1 MPCRTVDDQTLAIVQ
16 DTLVIE
22 LNKYEVQERCT
33 EVAVPDRSAEG
44 QLRKFIATKRIEGL
58 APKTLARYA
67 DENAK
72 LIRFLGKSLDEIT
85 TYDLRFYLS
94 YRRQQGNLSNRTLD
108 GDAAVLQQF
117 LFMAGSGDMLPALI
131 RRQGSCAWGGASI
144 LPDFCAARMWT
155 ACSPSAIFMSCLQS
169 PSLSA

>member
-1 MPCRTVDDQTLAIVQ
+1 MDIRIDIIEAVKDALQDRVDDQTLAIVQ
-16 DTLVIE
+16 DTPVIE

-108 GDAAVLQQF
+108 G
-117 LFMAGSGDMLPALI
+117 M
-131 RRQGSCAWGGASI
+131 RR
-144 LPDFCAARMWT
+144 
-155 ACSPSAIFMSCLQS
+155 
-169 PSLSA
+169 